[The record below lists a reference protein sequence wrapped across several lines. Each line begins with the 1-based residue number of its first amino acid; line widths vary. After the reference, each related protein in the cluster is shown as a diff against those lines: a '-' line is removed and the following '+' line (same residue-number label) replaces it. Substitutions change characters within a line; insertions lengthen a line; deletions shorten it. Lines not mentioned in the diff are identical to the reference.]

1 VCFSGVVNVAAHY
14 PKEHQGLPITEGWFL
29 LATLPNINSAVTAY
43 ATRFQL
49 EEMFRD
55 YKSYGFNLELM
66 DLPLIW

>member
-55 YKSYGFNLELM
+55 YKSYGFNLELT